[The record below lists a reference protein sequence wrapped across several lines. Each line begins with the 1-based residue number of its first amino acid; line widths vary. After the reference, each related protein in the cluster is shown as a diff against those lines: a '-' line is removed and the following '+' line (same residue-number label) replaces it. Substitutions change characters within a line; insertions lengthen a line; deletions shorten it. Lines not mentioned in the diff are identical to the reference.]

1 MKQLKLSDA
10 SLAMALAKPLE
21 ASLVSSAAKG
31 ANTVEA
37 YCETFGLKGAPLTP
51 SLGVEHLLNEDD
63 RAKMRAAH
71 SQMRSY
77 LEDLTEDND
86 GLLSTKAS
94 EELAEK
100 ISEEMRTFS
109 KKLIERKE
117 KEKIQDLANTSQL
130 PGKRQNPEQPSMLS

>member
-10 SLAMALAKPLE
+10 SQTMALAKPLD
-21 ASLVSSAAKG
+21 ASLVSTAKG
-31 ANTVEA
+31 ANSVEA

-71 SQMRSY
+71 SQMQSY

-100 ISEEMRTFS
+100 ISEEMKSFS

-117 KEKIQDLANTSQL
+117 KEKI
-130 PGKRQNPEQPSMLS
+130 